1 MLRYAQQH
9 SSTLEAN
16 PVWRSKVAFW
26 KRNGLK
32 YEEMARLIQ
41 DQPGIRPGQ
50 LAEAMKVQRSTVL
63 RRLPALEEAGILL
76 SEDQQGGLSV
86 FGRRK

>member
-1 MLRYAQQH
+1 M
-9 SSTLEAN
+9 
-16 PVWRSKVAFW
+16 AFW
-26 KRNGLK
+26 KRNEPE

-41 DQPGIRPGQ
+41 EEPGIRPGQ
-50 LAEAMKVQRSTVL
+50 LARALSVERSTVL

-76 SEDQQGGLSV
+76 SEDQKGGLSL

>member
-1 MLRYAQQH
+1 MQQR

-16 PVWRSKVAFW
+16 PVWRSKMAFW
-26 KRNGLK
+26 KRNEPE
-32 YEEMARLIQ
+32 YEEMASLIQ
-41 DQPGIRPGQ
+41 ARPGIRPGQ

-76 SEDQQGGLSV
+76 SEDQQGGLSL

>member
-1 MLRYAQQH
+1 M
-9 SSTLEAN
+9 
-16 PVWRSKVAFW
+16 AFW
-26 KRNGLK
+26 KRNEPK

-41 DQPGIRPGQ
+41 EKPGIRPGQ
-50 LAEAMKVQRSTVL
+50 LAEAMRVRRSTVL

-76 SEDQQGGLSV
+76 SEDRQGGLSL